1 MGSRAV
7 PFWLSNA
14 VYRLRKFCGGL
25 YPKIVLSSNNKCSVW
40 QKRMTTL
47 LVLVP
52 YHGGV
57 GAVESVTQTIV
68 LLDITT
74 PGEHY
79 MAV

>member
-1 MGSRAV
+1 
-7 PFWLSNA
+7 
-14 VYRLRKFCGGL
+14 
-25 YPKIVLSSNNKCSVW
+25 
-40 QKRMTTL
+40 MTTL

-52 YHGGV
+52 YYGGV

-74 PGEHY
+74 SGEHY